1 VFNYNQP
8 FGAVTRRFEMEKPK
22 ILICEDE
29 EGMREGL
36 NLILRKG
43 YALSF
48 AVNGQEAIDHVK
60 AKKTDLV
67 LLDIKM
73 PKVSGLQALKE
84 IKTISPDIKV
94 IVVSGYGMAD
104 IVQEAL
110 ELGACD
116 YIVKPFERQKVLRSI
131 QGALK
136 KS

>member
-1 VFNYNQP
+1 
-8 FGAVTRRFEMEKPK
+8 MEKPK